1 MDFIEFKRQVDEL
14 QQEVQQLKKSRVKS
28 KSPDQKEEVV
38 TTSSND
44 KPPPPDKPKPSK
56 AKAKP
61 SRKPASPETHATERG
76 ISEETVFYP
85 EPEQRGR
92 KRQPSKN
99 KQATISE
106 LKESLPEVQKA
117 KPKAKA
123 KNEPKARSR
132 TRSHHEVVLPT
143 KDDKVVHIEDIVGDR
158 HTSTSASEKPKK
170 TRRRKHKTFEDV
182 EKSN

>member
-1 MDFIEFKRQVDEL
+1 MREAHQKRL
-14 QQEVQQLKKSRVKS
+14 
-28 KSPDQKEEVV
+28 
-38 TTSSND
+38 
-44 KPPPPDKPKPSK
+44 
-56 AKAKP
+56 
-61 SRKPASPETHATERG
+61 
-76 ISEETVFYP
+76 FYP

-92 KRQPSKN
+92 KRQPSKT
-99 KQATISE
+99 KQETISE

-143 KDDKVVHIEDIVGDR
+143 KDDGVVHIEDIVGDR

-170 TRRRKHKTFEDV
+170 TRRRKHKTLEDV
-182 EKSN
+182 DKAIRARENPHGIGQKHAVAVGAGKPSKSKNVLPHFDIDPRYAIVL